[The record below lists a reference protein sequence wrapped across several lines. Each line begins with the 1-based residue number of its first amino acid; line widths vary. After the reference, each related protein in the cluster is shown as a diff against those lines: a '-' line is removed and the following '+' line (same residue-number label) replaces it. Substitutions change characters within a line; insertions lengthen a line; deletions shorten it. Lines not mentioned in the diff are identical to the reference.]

1 MLRNLCL
8 ILSSLVCLCSIA
20 SSEVFITDHWKY
32 TGVGSSTFAD
42 VALDDSG
49 WECVDLP
56 HTWNAGDVI
65 DEQRGYRR
73 APSWYRKKL
82 AIPAEA
88 VGRNVMLRFDGVAST
103 ADIYVDGRLLKS
115 HKGAFTAFEV
125 DITDIAAAGGEHVLA
140 VRVDNSASLG
150 EVLPPVSGDFS
161 VFGGIYRR
169 VSLRWSDKI
178 HFVTGR
184 YAAQPVRVKTPEV
197 SAEKASMHIETR
209 LRNDNLTSTNISVGF
224 FLKDAGGSV
233 VKEKNIK
240 LTLRPGEEKP
250 VFADL
255 KDIRRPH
262 LWSPETPYLYTVETR
277 VSDASTGREIESHVT
292 TAGFRWFSVD
302 KTGFYLNG
310 RHVKLRGAA
319 RHQDYGGL
327 GTAIPSALNRHD
339 MQLLKDMGA
348 NFVRISHYPQD
359 PEIYRACDELGLIA
373 WSEICIV
380 NEVKKN
386 NDFVHNCKEMLKEMI
401 LQNFNHPSVV
411 MWGAFNELWD
421 YHPEA
426 VALGHELEAIKK
438 ELDGDRLSCVAF
450 HAFTWEKPYTQ
461 DSREM
466 FEISDING
474 VNVYEGW
481 YHGDSTT
488 VAPLF
493 DKFCTYSAGRPR
505 FLSEF
510 GAGSDSRI
518 HTYKPARFD
527 FSPEYQVEF
536 NRWYID
542 EMERRPD
549 FVGYSIWNLI
559 DFQVDGRGDSRPNL
573 NQKGMVTENRQKK
586 DVYYYYQARW
596 SDRPMLRIAGAD
608 WAERTEVCDDSVSA
622 HEVCVFSNQ
631 DSVALS
637 HNGKPLG
644 TRRVV
649 DGRAV
654 FSVPFRAGSNVLLAG
669 SGQFV
674 DLLEI
679 NMTFVPSRLV
689 DGPALRSGICI
700 NAGEDHCYFTDPV
713 TREQW
718 LPDQAYQPG
727 GWGYVASSS
736 ASGKIF
742 GKTGANIRNTVLDP
756 LFQPYLN
763 GVSGYR
769 FDVPDGEYEVELY
782 FTEPESNDIRRTF
795 DISINGKTVASAL
808 NLAEDYGVQSA
819 VMKSARVR
827 AGNSQGINI
836 SFIPHEGD
844 PVVSAV
850 KVKKIK

>member
-1 MLRNLCL
+1 MLRNFCL
-8 ILSSLVCLCSIA
+8 LLSLLASLGGFA
-20 SSEVFITDHWKY
+20 ATEVFITDLWKY
-32 TGVGSSTFAD
+32 KGEDSIAFAD
-42 VALDDSG
+42 VALDDSD

-56 HTWNAGDVI
+56 HTWNADDVI
-65 DEQRGYRR
+65 DERRGYRR
-73 APSWYRKKL
+73 AASWYRKKL
-82 AIPAEA
+82 IIPTEAI
-88 VGRNVMLRFDGVAST
+88 GGNVVLRFDGVAST
-103 ADIYVDGRLLKS
+103 ADIYADGKLLKC

-125 DITDIAAAGGEHVLA
+125 DITDIAAEGGEHVLA
-140 VRVDNSASLG
+140 VRADNSASLSD
-150 EVLPPVSGDFS
+150 VLPPVSGDFS

-178 HFVTGR
+178 HFVRGK
-184 YAAQPVRVKTPEV
+184 YAAEPVRIKTPEV
-197 SAEKASMHIETR
+197 SAESASMHLETR
-209 LRNDNLTSTNISVGF
+209 LRNDNWESTKISVGIY
-224 FLKDAGGSV
+224 LKDAEGAI

-240 LTLRPGEEKP
+240 LNLRAGEEKP
-250 VFADL
+250 VIADL
-255 KDIRRPH
+255 KDIKQPH

-277 VSDASTGREIESHVT
+277 VSDASSGREIERYDTRV
-292 TAGFRWFSVD
+292 GFRWFSVD
-302 KTGFYLNG
+302 KSGFYLNG
-310 RHVKLRGAA
+310 RRVKLRGAA
-319 RHQDYGGL
+319 RHQDYAGM

-380 NEVKKN
+380 NEVRKN
-386 NDFVHNCKEMLKEMI
+386 YDFALNCKEMLKEMI
-401 LQNFNHPSVV
+401 LQNYNHPSVI

-421 YHPEA
+421 YHDEA
-426 VALGHELEAIKK
+426 IELGRELEAIQK
-438 ELDGDRLSCVAF
+438 ELDADRLSCVAF

-488 VAPLF
+488 VTPLL
-493 DKFCTYSAGRPR
+493 DKFCTYSSERPR

-518 HTYKPARFD
+518 HTYKPTRFD

-536 NRWYID
+536 HRQYIN

-573 NQKGMVTENRQKK
+573 NQKGMLTDKRQKK

-596 SDRPMLRIAGAD
+596 SGRPMLRIASSD
-608 WAERTEVCDDSVSA
+608 WPERTEVCDGSISPHDI
-622 HEVCVFSNQ
+622 CVFSNQ
-631 DSVALS
+631 DSVTLS
-637 HNGKPLG
+637 HNGKSLG
-644 TRRVV
+644 TRHVT

-654 FSVPFRAGSNVLLAG
+654 FTVPFENGSNILIAS
-669 SGQFV
+669 SGKLV
-674 DLLEI
+674 DLLRI

-689 DGPALRSGICI
+689 DGPLLRAGICI

-713 TREQW
+713 TNEQW
-718 LPDQAYQPG
+718 LPDRPYLPG
-727 GWGYVASSS
+727 GWGYITSSS
-736 ASGKIF
+736 SSGDVF
-742 GKTGANIRNTVLDP
+742 GKTGANIRNTLLEP
-756 LFQPYLN
+756 LFQSYLK

-769 FDVPDGEYEVELY
+769 FDVPDGVYEVEMY
-782 FTEPESNDIRRTF
+782 FTEPESKDVHRIFDVYVNDTPL
-795 DISINGKTVASAL
+795 ASAM
-808 NLAEDYGVQSA
+808 NLAEDYGVQTA
-819 VMKSARVR
+819 VIKSLRVR
-827 AGNSQGINI
+827 AIDSQGVTVRFTPI
-836 SFIPHEGD
+836 EGD
-844 PVVSAV
+844 AIVSAV